1 MLNLH
6 SCKAILMRT
15 EELRNHFPQLKET
28 VYGKPLVY
36 LDNAA
41 TAQRPESV
49 VRKWEEM
56 SLKCNANLHRAVH
69 HLADVATQEYE
80 STREAVRDFI
90 DAESADEIVFTS
102 GATMSLNLVAYAYG
116 DKFVN
121 EGDEVFVTEEEHHS
135 NLVPWQLLCQR
146 RKAILK
152 VVPVDNHG
160 NLDLEFLRKNL
171 SARSKLLC
179 VAQVSNVLGLINP
192 VEDIVKLSHSVGCKV
207 LVDGAQGIVHCAV
220 DVRSMDCDF
229 YVFSGHKLYTA
240 PGTGVLYGKKELLDS
255 MDPFLAGGE
264 MIDSV
269 KWSGT
274 TYAPVP
280 HRFEAGTQNIA
291 GVPTLKPAIAEALLM
306 RDPLIETEQVRI
318 KQYIFS
324 KLTQDLD
331 IVLYGIP
338 EKLEGRIPL
347 FSFCVKGVHHED
359 LALILDKMGVAVRS
373 GQMCAEPLM
382 DRFGVTGML
391 RASFCPYNTMEEAEY
406 FIDCLYRAIRML
418 K

>member
-1 MLNLH
+1 
-6 SCKAILMRT
+6 
-15 EELRNHFPQLKET
+15 
-28 VYGKPLVY
+28 
-36 LDNAA
+36 
-41 TAQRPESV
+41 
-49 VRKWEEM
+49 
-56 SLKCNANLHRAVH
+56 
-69 HLADVATQEYE
+69 
-80 STREAVRDFI
+80 
-90 DAESADEIVFTS
+90 
-102 GATMSLNLVAYAYG
+102 MSLNLVAYAYG

-192 VEDIVKLSHSVGCKV
+192 VEDIVKLCHSVGCKV

-229 YVFSGHKLYTA
+229 YVFSGHKLYAA

-324 KLTQDLD
+324 RLTQDLD

-338 EKLEGRIPL
+338 EKLDGRIPL